1 MSELKV
7 NIYTKGDRIPEMGV
21 RFFHS
26 AELFH
31 LCEKTPRLRPYMV
44 VVVEEVPAPPSQSQ
58 KEGLPTKPAG
68 TKVVA
73 HMLAMLRYRTS
84 WFPPYWYM
92 HCRVYGEGEGSPKPP
107 TEKLFGMML
116 DALMRRLPRWVLYV
130 EVSDLSGKMFGY
142 RQFRQQNFF
151 PVHWMSVH
159 NSLHSHAPEE
169 RINERMKQ
177 RIIHATER
185 GAQTKEVET
194 EEEFCQFMKLLKSHH
209 WFKPKR
215 YIPDEKL
222 FRGMMQSQNARLF
235 ITKHKE
241 KVIGCCACTY
251 SGSDAY
257 LWYSAFRRKSYARLH
272 PDIVTVWHAITH
284 AYEHRYE
291 HIRFMDVGLPFR
303 RNPYREFILSFG
315 GKPVSTYRWF
325 KCNIRWVNSLLS
337 WIYKD

>member
-1 MSELKV
+1 MRMSGLKV
-7 NIYTKGDRIPEMGV
+7 NIYTKGDRIPETGV

-31 LCEKTPRLRPYMV
+31 LCEATPRLRPYL
-44 VVVEEVPAPPSQSQ
+44 VVVEDDSH
-58 KEGLPTKPAG
+58 
-68 TKVVA
+68 VVA
-73 HMLAMLRYRTS
+73 HMLAMLRYRAS

-92 HCRVYGEGEGSPKPP
+92 HCRVYGEGEIRG
-107 TEKLFGMML
+107 TRCEVRGARYEVRGARYEEELFGMML
-116 DALMRRLPRWVLYV
+116 NALMRRLPGWVLYV
-130 EVSDLSGKMFGY
+130 EVSDLSSKMFGY
-142 RQFRQQNFF
+142 RQFRQQKFF

-169 RINERMKQ
+169 RISERMKQ
-177 RIIHATER
+177 RIRQARER
-185 GAQTKEVET
+185 GAVTKEVET
-194 EEEFCQFMKLLKSHH
+194 EEEFSQFMKLLKSHH

-257 LWYSAFRRKSYARLH
+257 LWYSAFRRKSYVRLH
-272 PDIVTVWHAITH
+272 PDILTVWHAITH
-284 AYEHRYE
+284 AYEHHYD